1 MLSLSKVDLITHLS
15 SVTHQNTRVILFVI
29 LLLIGFGNSCGVRP
43 TRPDAAAQAFERHQ
57 SNVIVEGE
65 GIVSKILSDDTKGSP
80 HQRFILRLASGQTV
94 LIQHNLDVA
103 PRVNDLKEGDAVSF
117 LGEYVWNQQGGLI
130 HWTHH
135 DPANRHPTG
144 WLKHAGRTYE

>member
-1 MLSLSKVDLITHLS
+1 MISHSSSAAHHKARLIA
-15 SVTHQNTRVILFVI
+15 FVS
-29 LLLIGFGNSCGVRP
+29 LLLIGVCSACGVKP
-43 TRPDAAAQAFERHQ
+43 SHLDAVEQAFEHRQ
-57 SNVIVEGE
+57 RNVIVEGE
-65 GIVSKILSDDTKGSP
+65 GVVSKILSDDTEGLP

-94 LIQHNLDVA
+94 LIEHNTDIA
-103 PRVNDLKEGDAVSF
+103 PRVNDLKLGDTVSF

-135 DPANRHPTG
+135 DPANRRPAG